1 MQWETVIGLEIHAQ
15 LNTKSKIFSG
25 AATQFGA
32 QANSQACAVDLGL
45 PGVLPVLNVEAVN
58 KAVKFG
64 LAINAHINQRNVFD
78 RKNYFYPDLPKGYQI
93 SQLDWPIVGEGKI
106 EISLDDKSKTIGI
119 TRAHL
124 EEDAGKSIHDL
135 FADYTAIDLNRAGT
149 PLLEIVSE
157 PDMRSAKEAVAYA
170 RKIHALVQ
178 YLDICDGNMQEG
190 SLRCDANVSIRPLG
204 QKELGTRAELK
215 NINSFKF
222 LERAINLEVQRQQDI
237 LEQGGTIAQ
246 ETRLYDAVKHETRSM
261 RSKEEANDYRYFPDP
276 DLLPVEITDALI
288 EHIKQTLPEL
298 PEQKKRRFIKD
309 LGLSEYDA
317 DILTAQKTQADYFEI
332 MLENNTKNAKLCAN
346 WVMGELAAFLN
357 KNQLE
362 IENSPVSAT
371 DLSQLVARIGDATI
385 SGKTAKDVFKAM
397 WDGDGNAD
405 EIIESKG
412 LKQITDTGAIEA
424 IVDEIITNNAAQV
437 AQFQSGNE
445 KILGFFVGQAMKA
458 TGGKANPKLL
468 NELLRK
474 KLG

>member
-1 MQWETVIGLEIHAQ
+1 
-15 LNTKSKIFSG
+15 
-25 AATQFGA
+25 
-32 QANSQACAVDLGL
+32 
-45 PGVLPVLNVEAVN
+45 
-58 KAVKFG
+58 
-64 LAINAHINQRNVFD
+64 
-78 RKNYFYPDLPKGYQI
+78 
-93 SQLDWPIVGEGKI
+93 
-106 EISLDDKSKTIGI
+106 
-119 TRAHL
+119 
-124 EEDAGKSIHDL
+124 
-135 FADYTAIDLNRAGT
+135 
-149 PLLEIVSE
+149 
-157 PDMRSAKEAVAYA
+157 
-170 RKIHALVQ
+170 
-178 YLDICDGNMQEG
+178 
-190 SLRCDANVSIRPLG
+190 
-204 QKELGTRAELK
+204 
-215 NINSFKF
+215 
-222 LERAINLEVQRQQDI
+222 LEVQRQQDI

-288 EHIKQTLPEL
+288 AHIKQTLPEL

-362 IENSPVSAT
+362 IENSPVSAK